1 MPARKVVVASRVGL
15 HARPAAVFARA
26 AAESGL
32 PITLTAPNGSS
43 VNAAS
48 ILAVLSLGVDHGH
61 EVTLS
66 AEGEGADDAL
76 DRLVAILSAEDDE
89 V

>member
-1 MPARKVVVASRVGL
+1 MPARKVVIASRVGL

-32 PITLTAPNGSS
+32 PITLTAPNGAS

-48 ILAVLSLGVDHGH
+48 ILAVLSLGIDHGH

-66 AEGEGADDAL
+66 AEGEGADEAL
-76 DRLVAILSAEDDE
+76 DRLVTLLSTEDSE

>member
-1 MPARKVVVASRVGL
+1 MPEIRVVIASRVGL

-26 AAESGL
+26 AAESGM
-32 PITLTAPNGSS
+32 PVTLTSPSGVT

-48 ILAVLSLGVDHGH
+48 ILAVLSLGIDHGH

-66 AEGEGADDAL
+66 AEGDGAEAAL
-76 DRLVAILSAEDDE
+76 DRLVAILSTVDDE
-89 V
+89 E

>member
-1 MPARKVVVASRVGL
+1 VPARKVVVASTVGL

-26 AAESGL
+26 AADSGM
-32 PITLTAPNGSS
+32 PITLTAPNGAS

-48 ILAVLSLGVDHGH
+48 ILAVLSLGIDHGH

-66 AEGEGADDAL
+66 ADGEGADDAL
-76 DRLVAILSAEDDE
+76 DRLVTLLSTDDHE

>member
-1 MPARKVVVASRVGL
+1 MPARTVVVASRVGL

-32 PITLTAPNGSS
+32 PITLTAPSVTS

-48 ILAVLSLGVDHGH
+48 ILAVLSLGVDHGQ
-61 EVTLS
+61 EVTVS
-66 AEGEGADDAL
+66 AEGEGADDAV
-76 DRLVAILSAEDDE
+76 DRLVAILSADDDQL
-89 V
+89 

>member
-1 MPARKVVVASRVGL
+1 MPTRTVVVASRVGL

-32 PITLTAPNGSS
+32 QITLTAPGGSS

-48 ILAVLSLGVDHGH
+48 ILAVLSLGVDHGQ

-66 AEGEGADDAL
+66 AEGDGAGGAL
-76 DRLVAILSAEDDE
+76 DRLVTILSTDDDQ

>member
-1 MPARKVVVASRVGL
+1 MPARTVVVASRVGL

-32 PITLTAPNGSS
+32 PITLTAPSGTS

-48 ILAVLSLGVDHGH
+48 ILAVLSLGVDHGQ
-61 EVTLS
+61 EVTVS

-76 DRLVAILSAEDDE
+76 DRLVAILSADDDQL
-89 V
+89 